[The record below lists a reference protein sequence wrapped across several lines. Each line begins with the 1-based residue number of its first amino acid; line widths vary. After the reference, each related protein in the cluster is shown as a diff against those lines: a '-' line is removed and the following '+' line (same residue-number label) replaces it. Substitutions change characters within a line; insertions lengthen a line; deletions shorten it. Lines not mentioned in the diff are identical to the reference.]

1 MKNKLLL
8 VLAKAWIVFALSII
22 FLGYFQTYNDS
33 GWNGVLQKIY
43 SFDPRKL
50 IGYAILLAP
59 GFIFLWWSK
68 SYK

>member
-1 MKNKLLL
+1 MKYKALII
-8 VLAKAWIVFALSII
+8 LAKMWIVFSLVII
-22 FLGYFQTYNDS
+22 FLGYFQAYNDS

-43 SFDPRKL
+43 SFESRKL